1 MDRYTR
7 NSKCRTMWEGVLS
20 LCRWQFLLVA
30 PISEDALHC
39 YDGQHKRENHS
50 VDDVKGPKY
59 TRALNSCSYLL
70 RIFEIVRVA
79 ARERLLVET
88 LEMREQ

>member
-1 MDRYTR
+1 
-7 NSKCRTMWEGVLS
+7 
-20 LCRWQFLLVA
+20 
-30 PISEDALHC
+30 
-39 YDGQHKRENHS
+39 
-50 VDDVKGPKY
+50 VKGPKY